1 MPRPSPLR
9 PLDWLLALLGG
20 VALLWV
26 SNLLVAPES
35 VPFPG
40 HGERFVAMV
49 EDPLAFTGA
58 FPQRILWPLLAHVA
72 GWCGIGV
79 LAFSHGC
86 NAALLVGVLL
96 FARSRGLGWLD
107 TLLLGS
113 AIAGTGAVQVYKQ
126 ITCYSDSLNL
136 LLMVAMVGLVR
147 RQAWFWGLV
156 LLASF
161 SHENVFFF
169 TPWLLWLRW
178 REGARWRSELPW
190 FVGAFVVHVG
200 WRWFVSAESG
210 GGSYGFLYYLQ
221 NNFWVPW
228 LLPALWFLWLLVTLA
243 EFGPLLAVLVWGART
258 QRRTAV
264 GLTLFVGSVL
274 LLMVLGYDVM
284 RWAAFFVVPL
294 VKLGAD
300 LLQRPRGRAVFACLA
315 AAAIAVHAWQH
326 PVGSLAGGKT
336 FTHVGPAMVGRAAG
350 LCIERKLDVGEH
362 LAFGDSWQV
371 TRESFTEHWL
381 VALVVL
387 ASTLAVFV
395 AGFVL
400 ARYLPGPATASG
412 GSEPRTTTKPSA

>member
-20 VALLWV
+20 VALLWA

-35 VPFPG
+35 VPYPG
-40 HGERFVAMV
+40 HGERFAAMV
-49 EDPLAFTGA
+49 AEPLAFTGD
-58 FPQRILWPLLAHVA
+58 FPQRVLWPLLAHVA
-72 GWCGIGV
+72 GWRGV
-79 LAFSHGC
+79 DVVAFSHGC
-86 NAALLVGVLL
+86 NAALLVVVLL

-107 TLLLGS
+107 TLLLGA

-136 LLMVAMVGLVR
+136 LLMVAMVGLAH
-147 RQAWFWGLV
+147 RQAWFWGLA

-169 TPWLLWLRW
+169 TPWFFWLRW
-178 REGARWRSELPW
+178 QHGTRWRSELPW
-190 FVGAFVVHVG
+190 FLGAFAVHVG
-200 WRWFVSAESG
+200 WRLFVSAESG
-210 GGSYGFLYYLQ
+210 GGRYGFLYYLQ

-258 QRRTAV
+258 ERGMAV

-284 RWAAFFVVPL
+284 RWAAFFGVPL
-294 VKLGAD
+294 VMLGAD
-300 LLQRPRGRAVFACLA
+300 LLRRPRGRAVFAGLA
-315 AAAIAVHAWQH
+315 LAAIAVHVWQH
-326 PVGSLAGGKT
+326 PVGCRPGGQT
-336 FTHVGPAMVGRAAG
+336 FTHVGPAMFARVAQVGGQGRLPEG
-350 LCIERKLDVGEH
+350 QPM
-362 LAFGDSWQV
+362 AFDDAWWV
-371 TRESFTEHWL
+371 TRESFADHWL

-387 ASTLAVFV
+387 ASTLAVV
-395 AGFVL
+395 AAGFVL
-400 ARYLPGPATASG
+400 ARYLPAPPPTSG

>member
-1 MPRPSPLR
+1 MLRPSPLR

-20 VALLWV
+20 VVLLWA

-35 VPFPG
+35 VPYPG
-40 HGERFVAMV
+40 HGERFAAMV
-49 EDPLAFTGA
+49 EDPFAFTGA

-79 LAFSHGC
+79 VAFSHGC
-86 NAALLVGVLL
+86 NAALLVVVLL
-96 FARSRGLGWLD
+96 FARSRGLAWLD
-107 TLLLGS
+107 TLLLGA

-136 LLMVAMVGLVR
+136 LLMVAMVGLAHR
-147 RQAWFWGLV
+147 PAWFWGLA

-169 TPWLLWLRW
+169 TPWFFWLRW
-178 REGARWRSELPW
+178 QHGARWRSEVPW
-190 FVGAFVVHVG
+190 FLGAFAVHVA
-200 WRWFVSAESG
+200 WRLFVSAESG
-210 GGSYGFLYYLQ
+210 GGRYGFLYYLQ

-258 QRRTAV
+258 QRRIAV
-264 GLTLFVGSVL
+264 GLGLFVGCEL
-274 LLMVLGYDVM
+274 LLMVLVYDVM

-294 VKLGAD
+294 VMFGAE
-300 LLQRPRGRAVFACLA
+300 LLQRPRGRAVFVGLA
-315 AAAIAVHAWQH
+315 AVAIAVHAWQH

-336 FTHVGPAMVGRAAG
+336 FTYVGPAMVGRAAG
-350 LCIERKLDVGEH
+350 LCIERKLGEGDH
-362 LAFGDSWQV
+362 LSFDDSWQV
-371 TRESFTEHWL
+371 TRESFAEHWL

-387 ASTLAVFV
+387 ASTLAVFA
-395 AGFVL
+395 AGFVI
-400 ARYLPGPATASG
+400 ARYLPGPPTTSG

>member
-1 MPRPSPLR
+1 MLRPSPLR

-20 VALLWV
+20 VVLLWA
-26 SNLLVAPES
+26 SNLLVAPGTS
-35 VPFPG
+35 PFEG
-40 HGERFVAMV
+40 HGERFVEMV
-49 EDPLAFTGA
+49 EDPFAFTGA

-72 GWCGIGV
+72 GWCGLGV
-79 LAFSHGC
+79 VAFSHGC
-86 NAALLVGVLL
+86 NAALLVVVLL

-107 TLLLGS
+107 TLLLGA

-126 ITCYSDSLNL
+126 IPCMSDSLNL
-136 LLMVAMVGLVR
+136 LLMVAMVGLVH

-178 REGARWRSELPW
+178 RQGARWRSELPW
-190 FVGAFVVHVG
+190 FVGAFVVHVA

-243 EFGPLLAVLVWGART
+243 EFGPLLAVLVWGARAE
-258 QRRTAV
+258 RGMAV

-284 RWAAFFVVPL
+284 RWAAFFGVPL
-294 VKLGAD
+294 VMLGAD
-300 LLQRPRGRAVFACLA
+300 LLRRPRGRAVFAGLA
-315 AAAIAVHAWQH
+315 LAAIAVHVWQH
-326 PVGSLAGGKT
+326 PVGCRPGGQT
-336 FTHVGPAMVGRAAG
+336 FTHVGPAMFARVAQVGGQGRLPEG
-350 LCIERKLDVGEH
+350 QPM
-362 LAFGDSWQV
+362 AFGDAWWV
-371 TRESFTEHWL
+371 TRESFAEQWL
-381 VALVVL
+381 VAIVVL
-387 ASTLAVFV
+387 ASTIAVV
-395 AGFVL
+395 AAGFVL
-400 ARYLPGPATASG
+400 ARYLPSPATTSG

>member
-1 MPRPSPLR
+1 MTSPQPLR
-9 PLDWLLALLGG
+9 PLDGLLAVFAG
-20 VALLWV
+20 VVLLWA
-26 SNLLVAPES
+26 SNLLVAPAT

-49 EDPLAFTGA
+49 DDPLAFRGE
-58 FPQRILWPLLAHVA
+58 FPQRVLWPLLAHVV
-72 GWCGIGV
+72 GWLGV
-79 LAFSHGC
+79 GALAFSHAC
-86 NAALLVGVLL
+86 NAALLVVVML

-107 TLLLGS
+107 TMLLGV

-136 LLMVAMVGLVR
+136 LLMVAMVGLAH
-147 RQAWFWGLV
+147 RQVWFWGLA

-169 TPWLLWLRW
+169 TPWFFWLRW
-178 REGARWRSELPW
+178 QQGAPLRAEVPW
-190 FVGAFVVHVG
+190 FLGAFALHVV
-200 WRWFVSAESG
+200 WRLSVSAVSG

-258 QRRTAV
+258 QQRTAV
-264 GLTLFVGSVL
+264 GLALFVGSVL

-294 VKLGAD
+294 VMLGSD
-300 LLQRPRGRAVFACLA
+300 LLRRARGRLVFAGLA
-315 AAAIAVHAWQH
+315 VASIAVHAWQH
-326 PVGSLAGGKT
+326 PVGSLPGGQT

-350 LCIERKLDVGEH
+350 LCIERKLQKGEH
-362 LAFGDSWQV
+362 LAFDDSWQV
-371 TRESFTEHWL
+371 TRESFVEHWL

-387 ASTLAVFV
+387 ASTLAVIA
-395 AGFVL
+395 AGCVL
-400 ARYLPGPATASG
+400 ARYVPAPAPTSG
-412 GSEPRTTTKPSA
+412 GSEPRTTTNPSA